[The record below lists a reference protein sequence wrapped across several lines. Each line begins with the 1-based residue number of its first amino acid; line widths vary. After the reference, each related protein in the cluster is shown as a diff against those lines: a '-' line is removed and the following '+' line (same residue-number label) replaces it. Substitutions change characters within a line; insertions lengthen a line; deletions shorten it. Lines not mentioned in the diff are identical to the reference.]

1 MPSAVEEWARLEAE
15 ERQHRAA
22 REAEEQN
29 PSETP
34 TPPSPSESVPSCAL
48 CSSSSTR
55 SISTQIGS
63 KPPVGDLQVVR
74 DQFEAERLAEHCSEQ
89 EGSQAELDRYL
100 EEKDNWLL
108 FSSLQ
113 RGQRHLH
120 DEQAERQ
127 WSTYTY
133 LVFWAECIG
142 AKKRRVA
149 P

>member
-29 PSETP
+29 LSETP
-34 TPPSPSESVPSCAL
+34 TPPSP
-48 CSSSSTR
+48 SSSTR

>member
-29 PSETP
+29 LSETP
-34 TPPSPSESVPSCAL
+34 TPPSP
-48 CSSSSTR
+48 SSSTR

-63 KPPVGDLQVVR
+63 KPLVGDLQVVR